1 MKRYAKYKDSGVEW
15 IGEIPEGWEMKKLKY
30 LGKSIIGL
38 TYRPDDIVEDNSKGI
53 LVLRSS
59 NIQNNKLS
67 LQDNIYVNVKVK
79 PDLVVKK
86 GDILICSRNG
96 SKSLIGKNITIDDIT
111 EGCTFGA
118 FMTIFRSK
126 YWNFISKIFN
136 SQIFYNQSGLFLTAT
151 INQLTQ
157 ETLNNFIIPF
167 PIDSIEQE
175 QIVAYLDEKT
185 SHIDNLLDISKR
197 KIGLLK
203 EQRTSIINQVVTKG
217 LNPNAKMKD
226 SGVEWIGEIPEGWG
240 VLPLKYLVKENSNS
254 LSNSTDPN
262 YKLKYIEISDVNSDG
277 TISKTTDYIFSDSPS
292 RCRRILKKGDVA
304 ISTVRTYL
312 KSIFLIENE
321 VIDLICS
328 TGFSVLSPIKNINSK
343 HLFYMIR
350 SEWFIS
356 SIISKSEGVSYPSI
370 QSDKLM
376 NTFVLNIPP
385 IEQQQIVEYLDIKT
399 KEIDNMVQL
408 EQKKI
413 VFLKEYRQS
422 LISEVVTGKIK
433 VSADE

>member
-167 PIDSIEQE
+167 PLNSMEQE

-185 SHIDNLLDISKR
+185 SIIDKSISIEER
-197 KIGLLK
+197 RIGLLK
-203 EQRTSIINQVVTKG
+203 EFRQ
-217 LNPNAKMKD
+217 
-226 SGVEWIGEIPEGWG
+226 
-240 VLPLKYLVKENSNS
+240 
-254 LSNSTDPN
+254 
-262 YKLKYIEISDVNSDG
+262 
-277 TISKTTDYIFSDSPS
+277 
-292 RCRRILKKGDVA
+292 
-304 ISTVRTYL
+304 
-312 KSIFLIENE
+312 
-321 VIDLICS
+321 
-328 TGFSVLSPIKNINSK
+328 
-343 HLFYMIR
+343 
-350 SEWFIS
+350 
-356 SIISKSEGVSYPSI
+356 SIISQVI
-370 QSDKLM
+370 
-376 NTFVLNIPP
+376 
-385 IEQQQIVEYLDIKT
+385 
-399 KEIDNMVQL
+399 
-408 EQKKI
+408 
-413 VFLKEYRQS
+413 
-422 LISEVVTGKIK
+422 TGKIK
-433 VSADE
+433 VIADE